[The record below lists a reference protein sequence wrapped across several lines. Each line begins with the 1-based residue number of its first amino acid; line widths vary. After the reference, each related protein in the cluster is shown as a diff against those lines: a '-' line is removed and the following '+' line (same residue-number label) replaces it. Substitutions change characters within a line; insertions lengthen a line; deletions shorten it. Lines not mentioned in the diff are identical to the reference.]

1 VFSTPQILLD
11 WFNQKQWTPFEFQLD
26 CWDAIIQGKSGLLNA
41 PTGSGKTYA
50 IWLGILAKYFAIS
63 AQEKKQFYKKNAGL
77 KVLWITPLRALSKDI
92 HRAMVE
98 ACEGLGFDWNIAF
111 RTGDTSTSEREKQKK
126 SPPDCLITTP
136 ESLHLLLAQK
146 NYSSYFKNLSFVI
159 IDEWHELMGTKRG
172 VQIELGLSRIKY
184 IVPTLQIWGISA
196 TIGNL
201 EEAANVLIRKKDSV
215 LIKSNIQKR
224 IEVESILPDELDSFT
239 WTGHLGLNLIH
250 KIIPIINNSKST
262 LLFINTR
269 AQAEIWYQQLLEKY
283 PDLAG
288 TIAMHHGS
296 LDTEIRAWVEES
308 LHKGILKLV
317 VCTSSLDLG
326 VDFRPVETIIQI
338 GSPKGVARFLQRA
351 GRSGHQPNKVS
362 KIYFL
367 PVHALELI
375 ESISLKEIANLLSKP
390 SAKDSIQRYIESKF
404 PIQNCFDVLIQYLVT
419 LAVSEGFE
427 EEIIYNEIK
436 NTYCFQDISLEEW
449 RWCLQFITKG
459 GESLQAYNEFEK
471 VSIENTIYKI
481 KAAKT
486 ALRHRLSIGTIVSE
500 PLIKIQL
507 VNGGYV
513 GTVEE
518 YFISKLNKGDVFWF
532 AGRMLEFDKIKETT
546 AYVIPS
552 KQKKGQVPRWQGG
565 RLSLSYELSQM
576 LRLKIE
582 QYEMNDEIEIQLL
595 KPILS
600 LQNQWS
606 AIPKKDE
613 LLIEQVKTSEGHH
626 TFFFPFEGRAV
637 HELMASLFAY
647 RLTQMQPITFN
658 IAMNDYGF
666 ELLSDQKIS
675 IEYAIDNGLFSLK
688 HFEDDLEHSIN
699 KTELSKRK
707 FREIAVISGLI
718 FQGYPH
724 KQKKSRHLQASSQL
738 LYDVF
743 VEYEPD
749 NLLIKQSFNEIMN
762 VMEQKRLFQAL
773 QKIQKQEIVLKLTPK
788 PTPFAFP
795 ILIDRMRE
803 QISSESIE
811 DRIAKMLE
819 ANTKDF

>member
-1 VFSTPQILLD
+1 MFVVPKIILD
-11 WFNQKQWTPFEFQLD
+11 WFSEKQWKPFEFQLE
-26 CWDAIIQGKSGLLNA
+26 CWKAIAEGKSGLLNA
-41 PTGSGKTYA
+41 PTGSGKTYS
-50 IWLGILAKYFAIS
+50 IWLGILAKYLAFS
-63 AQEKKQFYKKNAGL
+63 EKEKKQINKKNTGL

-98 ACEGLGFDWNIAF
+98 ACKGLGFDWNVAF
-111 RTGDTSTSEREKQKK
+111 RTGDTSVSERQYQKK
-126 SPPDCLITTP
+126 TPPDCLITTP

-146 NYSSYFKNLSFVI
+146 NYSDYFKNLSFVV
-159 IDEWHELMGTKRG
+159 IDEWHELIGTKRG
-172 VQIELGLSRIKY
+172 VQIELALSRLKS
-184 IVPTLQIWGISA
+184 IVFNLQIWGISA

-201 EEAANVLIRKKDSV
+201 EKAANVLIRKKDSI
-215 LIKSNIQKR
+215 LITSKVQKK
-224 IEVESILPDELDSFT
+224 IEVETILPDEVHDFT
-239 WTGHLGLNLIH
+239 WTGQLGLNLIH
-250 KIIPIINNSKST
+250 KIIPIVNNSKST

-269 AQAEIWYQQLLEKY
+269 GQSEIWYQKLLEVC
-283 PDLAG
+283 PEWAG
-288 TIAMHHGS
+288 AIAIHHGS
-296 LDTEIRAWVEES
+296 LDAEIRNWVEES

-326 VDFRPVETIIQI
+326 VDFRPVETVVQV

-351 GRSGHQPNKVS
+351 GRSGHQPNEVS

-367 PVHALELI
+367 PVHSLELI
-375 ESISLKEIANLLSKP
+375 ESISLKEIIKLLSKNN
-390 SAKDSIQRYIESKF
+390 STNSSQHFIESKN
-404 PIQNCFDVLIQYLVT
+404 PIEKCFDVLIQYLVT
-419 LAVSEGFE
+419 LAISDGFE
-427 EEIIYNEIK
+427 EKIVYEEIK
-436 NTYCFQDISLEEW
+436 NTFCFQNISIKEW
-449 RWCLQFITKG
+449 KWCLQFITKG

-471 VSIENTIYKI
+471 VVIENNIYKI
-481 KAAKT
+481 KSAKI

-518 YFISKLNKGDVFWF
+518 YFISKLKKGDVFWF
-532 AGRMLEFDKIKETT
+532 AGRMLEFDKLKETT
-546 AYVIPS
+546 AYVVLS
-552 KQKKGQVPRWQGG
+552 KQKKGQIPHWQGG
-565 RLSLSYELSQM
+565 RLSLSAELAQM

-582 QYEMNDEIEIQLL
+582 QHESKNTIEYQLL
-595 KPILS
+595 QPIFS

-606 AIPKKDE
+606 VIPKKNE
-613 LLIEQVKTSEGHH
+613 FLIEQVKTSEGYH
-626 TFFFPFEGRAV
+626 TFFFPFEGRGV

-647 RLTQMQPITFN
+647 RLTQMQPSTFT

-666 ELLSDQKIS
+666 ELLSDQQIS
-675 IEYAIDNGLFSLK
+675 VEYAIDNDLFSLK
-688 HFEDDLEHSIN
+688 HFENDLEKSIN

-743 VEYEPD
+743 AEYEPN
-749 NLLIKQSFNEIMN
+749 NLLIKQSFEEVMN
-762 VMEQKRLFQAL
+762 IMEQKRLYEVL
-773 QKIQKQEIVLKLTPK
+773 KKIQKQKIIIKNTPK
-788 PTPFAFP
+788 PSPFAFP

-803 QISSESIE
+803 QISSENIE
-811 DRIAKMLE
+811 ERIAKML
-819 ANTKDF
+819 AFNKKDF

>member
-1 VFSTPQILLD
+1 VIQTPQIILD
-11 WFNQKQWTPFEFQLD
+11 WFYQKQWTPFEFQLE
-26 CWDAIIQGKSGLLNA
+26 CWDAILQGKSGLLNA
-41 PTGSGKTYA
+41 PTGSGKTFA
-50 IWLGILAKYFAIS
+50 IWLGILAKYFAQS
-63 AQEKKQFYKKNAGL
+63 ESKKKQFYKKNASL
-77 KVLWITPLRALSKDI
+77 KILWITPLRALSKDI

-98 ACEGLGFDWNIAF
+98 ACEGLGIDWNVAF
-111 RTGDTSTSEREKQKK
+111 RTGDTSTAEREKQKK

-146 NYSSYFKNLSFVI
+146 NYSNYFKNVSFVI

-172 VQIELGLSRIKY
+172 VQIELGLSRLKNI
-184 IVPTLQIWGISA
+184 IPTLQIWGISA

-201 EEAANVLIRKKDSV
+201 EEAANVLIRKKDSILV
-215 LIKSNIQKR
+215 KSTIQKR
-224 IEVESILPDELDSFT
+224 IEVQSILPDKLDNFT

-269 AQAEIWYQQLLEKY
+269 AQAEIWYQRLLEKC
-283 PDLAG
+283 PEWAG
-288 TIAMHHGS
+288 IIAMHHGS
-296 LDTEIRAWVEES
+296 LDIEIRTWVEES

-317 VCTSSLDLG
+317 VCTSTLDLG
-326 VDFRPVETIIQI
+326 VDFRPVETIIQV

-351 GRSGHQPNKVS
+351 GRSGHQPHQVS

-367 PVHALELI
+367 PIHALELI
-375 ESISLKEIANLLSKP
+375 ESISLKEIANLLSTQSTKHIVH
-390 SAKDSIQRYIESKF
+390 SYIECKL
-404 PIQNCFDVLIQYLVT
+404 PIENCFDVLIQYFVT
-419 LAVSEGFE
+419 LAVSEGFDEKMLFE
-427 EEIIYNEIK
+427 EVK
-436 NTYCFQDISLEEW
+436 NTYCFQYIEREEW
-449 RWCLQFITKG
+449 EWCLQFITKG

-471 VSIENTIYKI
+471 VSIENNIYTIKST
-481 KAAKT
+481 KAAIK
-486 ALRHRLSIGTIVSE
+486 HRLSIGTIVSE

-532 AGRMLEFDKIKETT
+532 AGRMLEFDKLKETT
-546 AYVIPS
+546 AYVLLS

-565 RLSLSYELSQM
+565 RLSLSSELSQM

-582 QYEMNDEIEIQLL
+582 QYEISNEIEIQLL
-595 KPILS
+595 KPILT

-606 AIPKKDE
+606 SIPKNNE
-613 LLIEQVKTSEGHH
+613 LLIEQVKTTEGYH

-647 RLTQMQPITFN
+647 RLTQMQPITFT

-675 IEYAIDNGLFSLK
+675 IEYAIDNGLFSVK
-688 HFEDDLEHSIN
+688 HVEDDLEHSIN

-743 VEYEPD
+743 VEYEPN
-749 NLLIKQSFNEIMN
+749 NLLIKQSFEEIMN
-762 VMEQKRLFQAL
+762 VMEQKRLLKAL
-773 QKIQKQEIVLKLTPK
+773 QKIQHQKIILHSTPR

-811 DRIAKMLE
+811 DRITKMLE